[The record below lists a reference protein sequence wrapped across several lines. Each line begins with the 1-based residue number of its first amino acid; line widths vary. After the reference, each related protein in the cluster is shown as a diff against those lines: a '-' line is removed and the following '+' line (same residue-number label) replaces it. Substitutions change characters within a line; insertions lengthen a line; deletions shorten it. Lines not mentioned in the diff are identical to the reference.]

1 MGQETRMLGRCS
13 IGAIFRSRGQ
23 HPGAS
28 PVAKMDAQQM
38 TKAVLRNF
46 TLEGVGS
53 AVNRDTGN

>member
-1 MGQETRMLGRCS
+1 
-13 IGAIFRSRGQ
+13 
-23 HPGAS
+23 
-28 PVAKMDAQQM
+28 MDAQQM